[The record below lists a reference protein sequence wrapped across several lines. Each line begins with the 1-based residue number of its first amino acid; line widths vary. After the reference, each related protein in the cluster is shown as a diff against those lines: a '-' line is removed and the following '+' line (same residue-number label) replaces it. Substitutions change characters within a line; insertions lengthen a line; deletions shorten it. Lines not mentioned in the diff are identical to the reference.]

1 MCPGKIEE
9 SWPSLHTLQSQRRE
23 AGLFKNNEQLSPEYS
38 PLLKVKLVFV
48 WEKLDLTQS
57 TGCVNADVYP
67 WGLLGSLCV
76 RDGDGADWQPL
87 PGVTAKG
94 Q

>member
-48 WEKLDLTQS
+48 WERLDLTQS
-57 TGCVNADVYP
+57 TGCVNAGVYP

-76 RDGDGADWQPL
+76 RDGDES
-87 PGVTAKG
+87 
-94 Q
+94 